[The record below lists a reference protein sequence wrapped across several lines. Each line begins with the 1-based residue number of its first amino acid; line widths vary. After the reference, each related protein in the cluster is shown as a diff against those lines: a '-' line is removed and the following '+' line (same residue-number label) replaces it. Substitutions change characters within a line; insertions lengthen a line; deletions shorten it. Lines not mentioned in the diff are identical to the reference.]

1 MKICIVVSDYY
12 KNISKNL
19 LKGAI
24 NELKIKGY
32 KNINIKFV
40 SGAFEIPNIISKN
53 IKKFNAFIAL
63 GCIIKGKTDHYY
75 FISKAVTYGI
85 MDISIK
91 SKKPIG
97 FGILTWNN
105 LDQAKIRSS
114 ISKKNKGKEV
124 ASAIISILRNKW
136 DTNLHLLRILEY

>member
-53 IKKFNAFIAL
+53 IKKFDAFIAL

-97 FGILTWNN
+97 FGILTCNN

-124 ASAIISILRNKW
+124 ASAIISILRNK
-136 DTNLHLLRILEY
+136 